1 MEPQLAPLAAIFDL
15 NTDLLLN
22 CLDGLSDAEARE
34 RLAGGGNNITF
45 LAAHLTDS
53 RHFLAARMGQP
64 LLNPMARYL
73 AEARSIE
80 GIAEW
85 PSLKEIRSAWCQVSA
100 QLMSAFD
107 ASTAADLA
115 RHSHRFPISDA
126 SQLGMIAFLVQHDAY
141 HVGQMAF
148 VRRQLG
154 HPPWHTRGEPRVRA
168 SGARE
173 LSQSST

>member
-22 CLDGLSDAEARE
+22 CLDGLSEAEARQ
-34 RLAGGGNNITF
+34 RLDGGGNSIMF
-45 LAAHLTDS
+45 LTAHLTDT

-64 LLNPMARYL
+64 LPNPMARYL

-80 GIAEW
+80 DIAEW
-85 PSLKEIRSAWCQVSA
+85 PSLAEVRSAWCQVSA
-100 QLMSAFD
+100 HLKSAFA
-107 ASTAADLA
+107 ASNAADLS
-115 RHSHRFPISDA
+115 RQNTHRFPITDT

-141 HVGQMAF
+141 HVGQVAF

-154 HPPWHTRGEPRVRA
+154 HPPMAYTRGA
-168 SGARE
+168 SG
-173 LSQSST
+173 

>member
-1 MEPQLAPLAAIFDL
+1 MEPQLAPLASIFDL

-34 RLAGGGNNITF
+34 RLAGGGNSITF
-45 LAAHLTDS
+45 LAAHLTDT

-64 LLNPMARYL
+64 LRNPMVRYL

-80 GIAEW
+80 DIAEW
-85 PSLKEIRSAWCQVSA
+85 PSLAEIRSGWCQVSA
-100 QLMSAFD
+100 HLKSAFN
-107 ASTAADLA
+107 ASSAADLA
-115 RHSHRFPISDA
+115 RQNTHRFPISDA

-154 HPPWHTRGEPRVRA
+154 HPPMAYRRGATGSP
-168 SGARE
+168 
-173 LSQSST
+173 